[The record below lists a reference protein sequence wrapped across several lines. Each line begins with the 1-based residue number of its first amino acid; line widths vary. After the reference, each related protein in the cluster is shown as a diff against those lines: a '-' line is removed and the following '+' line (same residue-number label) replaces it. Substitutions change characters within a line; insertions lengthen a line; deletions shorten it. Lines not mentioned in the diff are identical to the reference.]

1 MSIVQRDQ
9 RPTPPPPPTGTS
21 AMATRAFTLLEV
33 MIVIVI
39 ILAILGFVGANLLGQ
54 RDKAGKDMVMIQMRL
69 IKDSL
74 SRFNVDMGR
83 FPTDEEGLKAL
94 WDKSALPE
102 EDQGKWTAYMSEPT
116 PNDRWGSAW
125 GYRQVGE
132 KGPEGWFDLWS
143 YGADKQDGTADDID
157 VWEGKG
163 RSTDGSS
170 GSSGSSTSTPS
181 GGSGSG
187 GGGAGGGGGGN

>member
-1 MSIVQRDQ
+1 MATAQRDH
-9 RPTPPPPPTGTS
+9 
-21 AMATRAFTLLEV
+21 TRLRGVGSRRGFTLLEV

-69 IKDSL
+69 IKDAL
-74 SRFNVDMGR
+74 SRFNVDVGR
-83 FPTDEEGLKAL
+83 FPTDEEGIKAL
-94 WDKSALPE
+94 WDKSVLPE
-102 EDQGKWTAYMSEPT
+102 EDQGKWTAAYLSEPAPT
-116 PNDRWGSAW
+116 DRWGSPW

-163 RSTDGSS
+163 RSGDGTS
-170 GSSGSSTSTPS
+170 GSSGTGTGGSTT
-181 GGSGSG
+181 GGGTSGSG
-187 GGGAGGGGGGN
+187 G